1 MSESDGEL
9 TKDELDQL
17 ARIHL
22 GAWRRE
28 NELYWRGFEPAGQS
42 DTKIKEGGVPLKGK
56 IL

>member
-1 MSESDGEL
+1 VSESDCKL
-9 TKDELDQL
+9 TKQQLDQL

-22 GAWRRE
+22 GQWRRE

-42 DTKIKEGGVPLKGK
+42 ETKIKEGGQPLKGK